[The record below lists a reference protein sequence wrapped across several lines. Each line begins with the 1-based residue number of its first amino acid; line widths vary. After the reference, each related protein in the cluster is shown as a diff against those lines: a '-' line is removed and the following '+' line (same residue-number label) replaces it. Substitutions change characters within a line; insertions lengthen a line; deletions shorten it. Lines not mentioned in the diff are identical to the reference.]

1 MNFKFALGSCIVHVD
16 GNPVNLTAGEA
27 WDAAD
32 VVVAA
37 HPSMFGDDPPFVRR
51 LNGGLAQ
58 YQVVEEA
65 SAAPGEKRTT
75 RRAK

>member
-1 MNFKFALGSCIVHVD
+1 MQYKFALGSCVVHVG

-27 WDAAD
+27 WDATD
-32 VVVAA
+32 EVVAT
-37 HPSMFGDDPPFVRR
+37 HPGMFGDEPPFVRR
-51 LNGGLAQ
+51 LIGGLAQ

-75 RRAK
+75 RRTR

>member
-27 WDAAD
+27 WDA
-32 VVVAA
+32 
-37 HPSMFGDDPPFVRR
+37 
-51 LNGGLAQ
+51 
-58 YQVVEEA
+58 
-65 SAAPGEKRTT
+65 PGEKRTT